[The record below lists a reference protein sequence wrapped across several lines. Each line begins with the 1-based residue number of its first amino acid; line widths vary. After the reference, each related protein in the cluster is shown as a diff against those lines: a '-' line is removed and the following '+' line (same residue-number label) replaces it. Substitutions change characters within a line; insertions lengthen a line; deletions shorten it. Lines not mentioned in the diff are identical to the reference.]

1 MLSYPV
7 PLLPGGA
14 YRTPTIESM
23 NSRLILPSIGLVLT
37 LVILGSWQS
46 FSSRDSLAA
55 EPPKVESAKKD
66 DQIFEKKILPFLKT
80 HCNSCHNEKKTGG
93 GVDLE
98 IYKTEAIARKDRKMW
113 ELIHKLVATGEMPK
127 NKAKQ
132 PPRDEKD
139 FFLEWVEQT
148 LTKVDCA
155 GPKDPGRVTIR
166 RLNRAEYNNT
176 IRDLCGV
183 DFKPAENFPSD
194 DVGYGF
200 DNIGDVLSVQPILI
214 EKYMAAA
221 DSILDQAIGSLEGI
235 KSSNQVFRPQ
245 QIQTVPRSAKLRET
259 DARGREIRRIVFSE
273 EGSAFLEKFNFP
285 ADGEYSLRIRAWG
298 TKVGG
303 DAPKVA
309 FRIDGKDIKTFTIDA
324 ELTKPKVFEVRQQL
338 KAAED
343 RRIAVAF
350 LNPFTDKE
358 SKASRTLGIETIE
371 IEGPIGGASKPLPD
385 STKLI
390 LTAIPKDDSQK
401 MQAAQTTLA
410 NFARRAFR
418 RPVKPEEM
426 QRLMKL
432 FELADRQGDKF
443 EQAIKLPLKAILV
456 SPHFLFRI
464 EEDPSNPAE
473 SKTISEF
480 ELATRLSYFLWSSMP
495 DEELFRLAAAGELR
509 KPGVLQTQVK
519 RMLKDPK
526 SSALTKNFAGQW
538 LMLRNIQT
546 LAPDV
551 NTFRSWDESLRSSI
565 IRETE
570 LFFENIVQDDR
581 SVLEFLDANYAFLN
595 DRLARHYGI
604 PGVRGPEFRKVT
616 LPDTR
621 RGGLVTQASILLV
634 TSNPTRTSPVK
645 RGKWVY
651 ENILGL
657 TAPPPAPD
665 VPELEKTVL
674 KGTLRQ
680 RMEQHRANPSCAGC
694 HEKLDP
700 LGFGLENFDAI
711 GRWRD
716 LDEGT
721 KIDASGVLPDGAKF
735 DGPAELRKVLLGKA
749 DLFRRCLAE
758 KLLTYALGRGLEYY
772 DKCVLDDLV
781 KSLKTGEDRFSALVL
796 SIVETDAFQKRRG
809 IRSE

>member
-1 MLSYPV
+1 MKTLACLT
-7 PLLPGGA
+7 LL
-14 YRTPTIESM
+14 
-23 NSRLILPSIGLVLT
+23 GLVAVGLWCAP
-37 LVILGSWQS
+37 GSP
-46 FSSRDSLAA
+46 RGAVAA
-55 EPPKVESAKKD
+55 EPTKD
-66 DQIFEKKILPFLKT
+66 YETKILPFLKA
-80 HCNSCHNEKKTGG
+80 HCVSCHNEKKAGG
-93 GVDLE
+93 GLDLE
-98 IYKTEAIARKDRKMW
+98 FYKTEAIARKDRKTW
-113 ELIHKLVATGEMPK
+113 EEIQRLVASGEMPK

-132 PPRDEKD
+132 PPKDEKA
-139 FFLEWVEQT
+139 FFLNWVEQN

-221 DSILDQAIGSLEGI
+221 DAILEQAIVPLDGI

-245 QIQTVPRSAKLRET
+245 QIQTIPRGARTRET
-259 DARGREIRRIVFSE
+259 DSKGREIRRIVFTE

-285 ADGEYSLRIRAWG
+285 ADGEYHLRIRAWG
-298 TKVGG
+298 AKVGSE
-303 DAPKVA
+303 DPKAV
-309 FRIDGKDIKTFTIDA
+309 FRIDGKDMKTFTIDA
-324 ELTKPKVFEVRQQL
+324 PQDKPKTFETTMRVTAGENKRV
-338 KAAED
+338 
-343 RRIAVAF
+343 AVAF
-350 LNPFTDKE
+350 ANAFTDKE
-358 SKASRTLGIETIE
+358 SKKSRTLGVETIE
-371 IEGPIGGASKPLPD
+371 IEGPIGGASKPLPE
-385 STKLI
+385 SMKL
-390 LTAIPKDDSQK
+390 
-401 MQAAQTTLA
+401 TLA
-410 NFARRAFR
+410 MVPKADAEKAKAAEASLASFARRAFR
-418 RPVKPEEM
+418 RPVKPEEL

-432 FELADRQGDKF
+432 FDIADKQGDKY
-443 EQAIKLPLKAILV
+443 EQAMKLPLKAILV

-464 EEDPSNPAE
+464 EDDPKNPNDA
-473 SKTISEF
+473 KAISEH
-480 ELATRLSYFLWSSMP
+480 ELATRLSYFLWSTMP
-495 DEELFRLAAAGELR
+495 DEELFRLAGAGELR
-509 KPGVLQTQVK
+509 KPGVLAAQVK

-526 SSALTKNFAGQW
+526 AAALTKNFAGQW
-538 LMLRNIQT
+538 LMLRNI
-546 LAPDV
+546 LSLSPDP
-551 NTFRSWDESLRSSI
+551 NTFRTWDESLRGAI

-570 LFFENIVQDDR
+570 LFFEHIVQEDR
-581 SVLEFLDANYAFLN
+581 KVLEFLDADYTFLN
-595 DRLARHYGI
+595 DRLSWHYGI
-604 PGVRGPEFRKVT
+604 PGVKGGEFRKVK
-616 LPDTR
+616 LPDAK
-621 RGGLVTQASILLV
+621 RGGLVTQSSILLV

-711 GRWRD
+711 GKWRE

-735 DGPAELRKVLLGKA
+735 NGPAELRKVLLGKA
-749 DLFRRCLAE
+749 DLFRRCLSE
-758 KLLTYALGRGLEYY
+758 KLLTFALGRGLEYY

-781 KSLKTGEDRFSALVL
+781 KKLKTGEDRFSALVL
-796 SIVETDAFQKRRG
+796 AIVETDAFQKRRG
-809 IRSE
+809 KRSE